1 MLSQVHDIYVSKII
15 IIQSSNIYQNMHKG
29 VITTNDSQYDEI
41 IEYES
46 DRKPQRDIIEDEKKT
61 IELYYQRQVK
71 VSKYL

>member
-1 MLSQVHDIYVSKII
+1 
-15 IIQSSNIYQNMHKG
+15 MHKG

-71 VSKYL
+71 VSKYLLKLASVIYHLLYTI